1 MVIEFILKER
11 EREKRTFDRIR
22 FRYQIFFVK
31 ERKREGGR
39 ERRKRGAGR
48 REGTEFD
55 QNLILIEIN
64 SLCGG
69 DRN

>member
-11 EREKRTFDRIR
+11 ERRTFDRIR
-22 FRYQIFFVK
+22 FRYQIFFVR
-31 ERKREGGR
+31 ERKREGDR
-39 ERRKRGAGR
+39 ERKRKRGAGR